1 MCEKEKESDLENVEA
16 NGGVGVP
23 HGSDQQL
30 IQHLGAITGPSPL
43 SSDEVFHMP
52 DKEQWS
58 RAVATM
64 SSRGGLVLA

>member
-30 IQHLGAITGPSPL
+30 VQHLVDQYRVT
-43 SSDEVFHMP
+43 
-52 DKEQWS
+52 S
-58 RAVATM
+58 RKK
-64 SSRGGLVLA
+64 